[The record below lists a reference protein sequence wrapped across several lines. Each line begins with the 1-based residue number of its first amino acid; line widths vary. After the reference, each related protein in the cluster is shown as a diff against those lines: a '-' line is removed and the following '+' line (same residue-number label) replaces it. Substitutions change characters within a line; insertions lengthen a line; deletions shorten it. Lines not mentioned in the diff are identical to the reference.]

1 MHRPRMSIVLVVVF
15 TLALSLGVE
24 RAHAYVAFLSGGEQ
38 VPPVQT
44 AAQAMV
50 VMQLSADGTYLS
62 YRVSVTNIAD
72 VSGVLLHLGGPGT
85 IGPGVVSLFAGGQS
99 PVEGFGPVNPQR
111 ISGVIAQGLITPSNL
126 SGPLAGQPL
135 SALVNAIQAGAA
147 YVSVYT
153 KSHPYGEVRGQVR

>member
-1 MHRPRMSIVLVVVF
+1 MRTFLRSIGIVLM
-15 TLALSLGVE
+15 A
-24 RAHAYVAFLSGGEQ
+24 
-38 VPPVQT
+38 
-44 AAQAMV
+44 
-50 VMQLSADGTYLS
+50 
-62 YRVSVTNIAD
+62 
-72 VSGVLLHLGGPGT
+72 VLIPA
-85 IGPGVVSLFAGGQS
+85 SLFAGGQS